1 LLKSGINDMT
11 FLESP
16 RFPDNIAFG
25 ATVGPTYM
33 TVVTPIYSG
42 RESRTIAWTQAR
54 CHFDV
59 GRRMMNAADTA
70 AIDAFFRSVKGRA
83 YGFRIKDWTD
93 YVATTGSGTLVA
105 TTTPGVFQLAKTYV
119 TGALSETRNITKP
132 VVGTAAIYRNGSP
145 VTAGASPGNV
155 ALDTTTGL
163 VTFVPDAT
171 QGITAN
177 TPGATTV
184 LNFGSALIGAT
195 VGQYVAVSG
204 VSGTL
209 GTTLAGKL
217 WQITAVGTNQITIA
231 ANTTGN
237 TGSGGAASLFPQSTD
252 VLTWAGQFDVP
263 VRFDV
268 DDMKKQIVDRN
279 GPNGDLLVDWGSIPI
294 IEIRV

>member
-1 LLKSGINDMT
+1 MT

-93 YVATTGSGTLVA
+93 YVATTVNGTLVA
-105 TTTPGVFQLAKTYV
+105 TTAPGVIQLAKTYL

-132 VVGTAAIYRNGSP
+132 V
-145 VTAGASPGNV
+145 
-155 ALDTTTGL
+155 GL

-171 QGITAN
+171 QGITSN

-184 LNFGSALIGAT
+184 LNFGAALTGAT
-195 VGQYVAVSG
+195 VGQYAAISG
-204 VSGTL
+204 VNGTL
-209 GTTLAGKL
+209 GTTLNGKL
-217 WQITAVGTNQITIA
+217 WQITAVGTNQITVA

-237 TGSGGAASLFPQSTD
+237 TGSGGAASLYPQSTD

>member
-1 LLKSGINDMT
+1 MRRLLKSGISNVT

-93 YVATTGSGTLVA
+93 YVATTVNGTLVA
-105 TTTPGVFQLAKTYV
+105 TTAPGVIQLAKTYL
-119 TGALSETRNITKP
+119 T
-132 VVGTAAIYRNGSP
+132 
-145 VTAGASPGNV
+145 
-155 ALDTTTGL
+155 
-163 VTFVPDAT
+163 
-171 QGITAN
+171 
-177 TPGATTV
+177 
-184 LNFGSALIGAT
+184 GAT
-195 VGQYVAVSG
+195 VGQYAAISG
-204 VSGTL
+204 VNGTL
-209 GTTLAGKL
+209 GTTLNGKL
-217 WQITAVGTNQITIA
+217 WQITAVGTNQITVA

-237 TGSGGAASLFPQSTD
+237 TGSGGAASLYPQSTD